1 MPGRHPPLVCHV
13 IHALRMGGLEN
24 GLVNLINRMP
34 AERYRHAVIC
44 LSSHDRFA
52 ERIARADVEVFA
64 LHKREG
70 KDPLTYWRLWRLL
83 RRLRPAIVHTRNL
96 GAVDAHLPAWL
107 AGVRV
112 RIHGE
117 HGRDIGDLQGANR
130 RHRLIRRSMRP
141 FVHHYIPLSRDLED
155 YLRETVGVAP
165 ARITRIVNGVD
176 VGRFRP
182 AGDGE
187 ARAGLLAEC
196 GWPADSVLVGWV
208 GRMEPVKN
216 VQGLVEAFARLLE
229 TESDGVERARLL
241 LVGDGSQYAA
251 VAASVQRLG
260 LGDRVRLTGARDDV
274 PELLRTLD
282 LFALPSLAE
291 GISNTTLEAMASG
304 VPVVATDVGG
314 NAELIRP
321 GETGELVAAGDPG
334 ALARGLAIYL
344 ARPPRLS
351 TDGRAARHRAVETYS
366 IDAMVSAY
374 ADLYDRVLA
383 ERGGTATGDDPARS
397 ETA

>member
-96 GAVDAHLPAWL
+96 GTVDAHLPAWL
-107 AGVRV
+107 AGVRA

-117 HGRDIGDLQGANR
+117 HGRDIGDLEGANR
-130 RHRLIRRSMRP
+130 RHRRIRRLMRP
-141 FVHHYIPLSRDLED
+141 FIHRYVPLSRDLED
-155 YLRETVGVAP
+155 YLRDAVGVAP

-176 VGRFRP
+176 VGRFHP
-182 AGDGE
+182 AGDGT
-187 ARAGLLAEC
+187 ARDALLAEC
-196 GWPADSVLVGWV
+196 GWPADSVVIGWV

-216 VQGLVEAFARLLE
+216 VQGLVEAFARLDD
-229 TESDGVERARLL
+229 SAPDQAGRARLL
-241 LVGDGSQYAA
+241 LVGDGSRHAT
-251 VAASVQRLG
+251 VAADVERLG

-274 PELLRTLD
+274 PGLLRALD
-282 LFALPSLAE
+282 LFVLPSLAE
-291 GISNTTLEAMASG
+291 GISNTILEAMASG

-321 GETGELVAAGDPG
+321 GETGEIVAAGDPA
-334 ALARGLAIYL
+334 ALAGGLATYL
-344 ARPPRLS
+344 ARPARLA
-351 TDGRAARHRAVETYS
+351 TDGRAARRRAVENHS

-383 ERGGTATGDDPARS
+383 ERRGTATGDDPARS